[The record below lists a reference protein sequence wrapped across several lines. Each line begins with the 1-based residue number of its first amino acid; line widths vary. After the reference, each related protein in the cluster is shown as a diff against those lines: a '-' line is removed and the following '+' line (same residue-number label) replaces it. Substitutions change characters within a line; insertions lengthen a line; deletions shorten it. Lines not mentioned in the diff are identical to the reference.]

1 MVDEPATANP
11 VVKDSLS
18 VTPSSNHSSTDPP
31 APELPPK
38 PVREMARVLFP
49 YTALQADELDLREG
63 DLIIIHSKDCEDKGW
78 WKGEFNNKVSLLKKL
93 QIFKICFMSIN
104 LFSFLLDWG
113 FSR

>member
-1 MVDEPATANP
+1 MVDEPAAPAAANP
-11 VVKDSLS
+11 VVKEALS

-49 YTALQADELDLREG
+49 YTATQADELDLREG

-78 WKGEFNNKVSLLKKL
+78 WKGEFNNKVSLNFIFIISL
-93 QIFKICFMSIN
+93 QVNKFVFIFY
-104 LFSFLLDWG
+104 
-113 FSR
+113 